1 MTALAIILICAL
13 SSVEMYCFAWIV
25 NYIQERSDERTEQRR
40 AMYRARAY
48 SAVKE
53 RRIIC
58 QNRQATWRAFGNG
71 KI

>member
-48 SAVKE
+48 KQMNE
-53 RRIIC
+53 RWSLMQR
-58 QNRQATWRAFGNG
+58 RRALWRWIE
-71 KI
+71 K